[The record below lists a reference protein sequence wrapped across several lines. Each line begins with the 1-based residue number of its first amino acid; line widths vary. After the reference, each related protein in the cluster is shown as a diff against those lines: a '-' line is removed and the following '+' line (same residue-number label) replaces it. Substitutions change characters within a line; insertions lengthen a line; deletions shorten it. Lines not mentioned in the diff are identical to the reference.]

1 VIDGLH
7 FVFQLAP
14 DTEAPSEM
22 HYYIKEYRAL
32 CLAEN
37 VTHTMHNL
45 YSLRGAKVRD
55 AKAWA
60 GYIDEMLV
68 KYGDESDVIF
78 SPHHWPTWGTENIKE
93 LIAVQRD
100 TYKFI
105 HDQVLHLANQGY
117 TINEIGDMIRLPES
131 LDDNWASHGYYGSLN
146 HNARAV
152 YNFYLGYFDGNP
164 AHLHE
169 LPPEP
174 AAKKYVAYMGGA
186 DHILKQA
193 KVDYDNGEYRWV
205 AQVVSHVVFAD
216 PKNKKAKN
224 LLADTLEQLGYAAE
238 AGTWRNFYLSGA
250 RELRAG
256 VKVTP
261 TPNTASPDIIRNMSI
276 PMMLD
281 FMAVRLDAKKAVGK
295 KIKIGF
301 NFTDVNELY
310 TLLLEHS
317 TLNNR
322 IGIDNDVET
331 TITTTRA
338 TLNDI
343 LMGKTTA
350 DKAIKSGAIKVEGTK
365 GKFKELQSMLVN
377 FKLWFNIVTP

>member
-1 VIDGLH
+1 
-7 FVFQLAP
+7 
-14 DTEAPSEM
+14 M
-22 HYYIKEYRAL
+22 
-32 CLAEN
+32 
-37 VTHTMHNL
+37 
-45 YSLRGAKVRD
+45 
-55 AKAWA
+55 
-60 GYIDEMLV
+60 
-68 KYGDESDVIF
+68 
-78 SPHHWPTWGTENIKE
+78 
-93 LIAVQRD
+93 
-100 TYKFI
+100 
-105 HDQVLHLANQGY
+105 LHLANQGY

-131 LDDNWASHGYYGSLN
+131 LDDNWASHGYYGSLS

-169 LPPEP
+169 PPPEP
-174 AAKKYVAYMGGA
+174 AAKKYVTYMGGA

-261 TPNTASPDIIRNMSI
+261 TPNTVSPDIVRNMSI
-276 PMMLD
+276 PMVLD

-317 TLNNR
+317 TLYNR
-322 IGIDNDVET
+322 IAIDNDVET
-331 TITTTRA
+331 TITTTCV

-350 DKAIKSGAIKVEGTK
+350 DKAIKNGAIKVKGTE

-377 FKLWFNIVTP
+377 FELWFNIVTP